1 MKNTLLI
8 FENSLLNLENPKE
21 ILEDLSFNLAY
32 KQVSTNPHNTEKILN
47 ELLGEF
53 LSILKKLNLLDDEN
67 TTKVIR
73 ALIKASIKDA
83 QNSLF
88 SLINEVELLN
98 TQIENQKNFIK
109 NETNNHFL
117 EFEKTLLKLGFT
129 EEFQSPL
136 ADAILFDIEMLGILK
151 ETAESAF
158 LTTLEKGLDVELT
171 SNEIAKNL
179 VYNAICEA
187 DFKKERILKISSIV
201 LNSAFEIANESIVY
215 AKDLCLGVIK
225 GTQEGISRAIEK
237 FKTALSFT
245 QFEEDI
251 SLKSKEL
258 IGIED
263 DFINLLK
270 EELKKQSNPCKDIVQ
285 NLLENE
291 LDSLFAKFKRFTAEN
306 REQLLLTLNELKKNP
321 KINGF
326 NELTQRKIEYFKK
339 EMFEL
344 EKIAGEK
351 YKEFNSQKAK
361 NLGIRL
367 WERAKNFI
375 KK

>member
-1 MKNTLLI
+1 MKNTLII

-32 KQVSTNPHNTEKILN
+32 KQVSTDPHNAEKLLN
-47 ELLGEF
+47 RLLIEF
-53 LSILKKLNLLDDEN
+53 LRILKKVNLLDDEN
-67 TTKVIR
+67 ATKVIR
-73 ALIKASIKDA
+73 ALIKASIEDA

-88 SLINEVELLN
+88 ALINEAELLN
-98 TQIENQKNFIK
+98 ARIQNRKNFIK
-109 NETNNHFL
+109 NQTNSHFL
-117 EFEKTLLKLGFT
+117 EFEKTLLEFDFK
-129 EEFQSPL
+129 EEFKSPM

-187 DFKKERILKISSIV
+187 DFKKERILKISSMV
-201 LNSAFEIANESIVY
+201 LDSAFEIANESIIY

-237 FKTALSFT
+237 FRTTLSYAE
-245 QFEEDI
+245 FEEDI
-251 SLKSKEL
+251 NVKSKEL

-263 DFINLLK
+263 DFILLLK
-270 EELKKQSNPCKDIVQ
+270 EKLKKQDSPCKNIVQ

-291 LDSLFAKFKRFTAEN
+291 LDSFFAKFRRFVTEN

-321 KINGF
+321 KVSDF
-326 NELTQRKIEYFKK
+326 NKLTQKKIQHFKK
-339 EMFEL
+339 EILEFE
-344 EKIAGEK
+344 KTTAEK
-351 YKEFNSQKAK
+351 YREFNSQKAK

-367 WERAKNFI
+367 WEKAKNFV